1 MARYALAAASAVVSA
16 TLVVGVAGCGA
27 FSREPTQAPASV
39 AASPSPSST
48 MFDNDPTRFGPDVV
62 RYAAEAAID
71 PQLLMAI
78 LYNESYKPHDPEFQ
92 RSWLK
97 LNPGASLGIAN
108 MHEAAFDDT
117 KRGRFE
123 DRDWLELPDDPKL
136 AIRAAAWYLHDLAAR
151 LPATWAAPY
160 TKDELLALGYNAG
173 PSSMLE
179 FADGA
184 QPGPVAQAY
193 LDKLHD
199 NWANAAAAV
208 K

>member
-1 MARYALAAASAVVSA
+1 MARYALAAVSA
-16 TLVVGVAGCGA
+16 AIVVAVAGCGA
-27 FSREPTQAPASV
+27 SSPGPTQAPTSV

-48 MFDNDPTRFGPDVV
+48 LFDNDPTRFGPDVV

-78 LYNESYKPHDPEFQ
+78 LYNESYKPHDPEFE

-117 KRGRFE
+117 KKGRAFS
-123 DRDWLELPDDPKL
+123 DRDWHELSDDPDL
-136 AIRAAAWYLHDLAAR
+136 AIRAAAWYLHDLATR

-193 LDKLHD
+193 LDKFHD
-199 NWANAAAAV
+199 NWANAGSAV
-208 K
+208 QK